1 MRVILRDRDFWLG
14 ATAMALFCAGMA
26 VPEAEGA
33 EPYVAIGPT
42 GFMPSNTNQDDI
54 EARSTIQP
62 GAEIGVGARLTPWFT
77 ADARF
82 NWRQVDIHG
91 YGEQSAD
98 GDWNTV
104 SLTLGGR
111 YSPWYLDFG
120 ARLTVAQAGAYS
132 VPVASG
138 AVGPADAWT
147 TVDLYASWK
156 PQEGFMRGFE
166 VIGGVDNLLNA
177 DYRPNLAIDRSRG
190 RTFKIT
196 LAKAFGY

>member
-111 YSPWYLDFG
+111 
-120 ARLTVAQAGAYS
+120 
-132 VPVASG
+132 
-138 AVGPADAWT
+138 
-147 TVDLYASWK
+147 
-156 PQEGFMRGFE
+156 
-166 VIGGVDNLLNA
+166 
-177 DYRPNLAIDRSRG
+177 
-190 RTFKIT
+190 
-196 LAKAFGY
+196 